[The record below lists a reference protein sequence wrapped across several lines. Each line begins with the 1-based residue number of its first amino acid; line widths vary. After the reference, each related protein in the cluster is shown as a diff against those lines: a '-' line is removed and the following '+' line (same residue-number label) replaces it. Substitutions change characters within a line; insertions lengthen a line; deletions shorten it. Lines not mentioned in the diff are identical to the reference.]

1 MKLNLPHLTP
11 MHHYRGVALITVM
24 LVVALA
30 ATIATQMLGR
40 LQFQVQRTTNISL
53 NQQAYWYAMGAEALA
68 KRVLFTTFKDEP
80 EITHLDQLWAQGETS
95 YPVEYGTITGEIID
109 LQACFNLNA
118 LRSKGKDDDTVSKG
132 ISSGDDASKK
142 EISPSTED
150 TSTGTEKNNLSA
162 RDTLARLIVALDLEG
177 VNDFSAESM
186 VDALTD
192 WLDEDDAIVSPSGAE
207 DNDYAAREFPYLTAN
222 NYLAS
227 INELRIIE
235 HFTLPVI
242 NALKEYACVLPSDN
256 LFKINV
262 NTLTTEKAKLLQ
274 AILDISSG
282 DAEQIL
288 SARDAKGFKNIEEF
302 FSLPEV
308 SNLQLN
314 NGQKEYFVVDSE
326 YFTLKA
332 STEFNQSYFFLNSIL
347 AVDDSNNITVI
358 SRKIGRY

>member
-1 MKLNLPHLTP
+1 
-11 MHHYRGVALITVM
+11 
-24 LVVALA
+24 
-30 ATIATQMLGR
+30 
-40 LQFQVQRTTNISL
+40 
-53 NQQAYWYAMGAEALA
+53 MGAEALA
-68 KRVLFTTFKDEP
+68 KRVLFTTFQDEP
-80 EITHLDQLWAQGETS
+80 NATHLDQLWAQGETS
-95 YPVEYGTITGEIID
+95 YPVDYGTITGEILD

-118 LRSKGKDDDTVSKG
+118 LRPNSNTDNNDNDNNDNNNNNNDRNTSPANN
-132 ISSGDDASKK
+132 SSSETNNKEKTTAASTG
-142 EISPSTED
+142 SNANTN
-150 TSTGTEKNNLSA
+150 TSTQENLSA
-162 RDTLARLIVALDLEG
+162 RDTLERLIVALDLEG

-227 INELRIIE
+227 INELRLIE

-242 NALKEYACVLPSDN
+242 NALKDYVCVLPSND

-262 NTLTTEKAKLLQ
+262 NTLTTEKAKLLE
-274 AILDISSG
+274 AILEISAG

-288 SARDAKGFKNIEEF
+288 SARDTKGFKNIEEF
-302 FSLPEV
+302 FNLPEV
-308 SNLQLN
+308 SKLNLN
-314 NGQKEYFVVDSE
+314 NGQKESFVVDSE